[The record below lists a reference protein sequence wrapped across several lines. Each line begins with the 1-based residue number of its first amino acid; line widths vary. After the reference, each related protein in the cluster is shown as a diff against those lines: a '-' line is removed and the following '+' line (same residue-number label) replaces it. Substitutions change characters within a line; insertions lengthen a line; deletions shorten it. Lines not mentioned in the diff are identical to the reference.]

1 MQQRYSK
8 RLQFRCFVIANNKS
22 LFFVFMFIHIRE
34 ILIKEKERERDG
46 ERKQEKESLN
56 HLELA

>member
-1 MQQRYSK
+1 
-8 RLQFRCFVIANNKS
+8 
-22 LFFVFMFIHIRE
+22 MFIHIRE